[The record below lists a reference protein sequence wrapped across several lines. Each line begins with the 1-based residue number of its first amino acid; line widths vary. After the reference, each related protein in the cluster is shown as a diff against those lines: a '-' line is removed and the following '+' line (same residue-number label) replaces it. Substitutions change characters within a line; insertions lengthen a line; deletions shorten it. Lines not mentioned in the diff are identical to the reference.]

1 MYLIGTAAV
10 SRFLFKTIQ
19 VKGSVVDDILS
30 IHGMEKTRESLS
42 IELGC
47 DIIRDSNIGIN
58 KGHI

>member
-1 MYLIGTAAV
+1 MV

-47 DIIRDSNIGIN
+47 DIIRDNNTGIN